1 MSESVIKVA
10 VAGATGY
17 AGGEILRLLLGHP
30 AYLAGTLEIGALTGA
45 SNAGQQVGDLM
56 QHLPE
61 LADRVIEPTTI
72 DVLAGHDVVFLGLPH
87 GHSAEIGQA
96 LGEDVV
102 VIDCAADFR
111 LRDAQQWTRFYG
123 SEHAG
128 SWPYGLPELPGQ
140 RAALQGVNRVAV
152 PGCFPTGA
160 TLAAWPALQAGLV
173 EPDLTIV
180 AVSGVSGAGKKANV
194 DLLGAETMGSLKAY
208 GVGGTHRH
216 TPEIQQN
223 LESVAGARVS
233 VSFTPVLAPL
243 PRGILTTVTAP
254 LVQGVTAEAVNS
266 AYEQAYQG
274 EQFVR
279 LLPAGSQPQTQHVVG
294 ANMCAVQVEV
304 DEHAGKLVATSA
316 IDNLTKGTGGAAV
329 QCMNLALGWDEGAG
343 LSRAAVAP

>member
-30 AYLAGTLEIGALTGA
+30 AYLAGSLQIGALTGA

-111 LRDAQQWTRFYG
+111 LRDAEQWKRFYG

-140 RAALQGVNRVAV
+140 RAALREANRVAV

-160 TLAAWPALQAGLV
+160 TLAAWPALEAGLV

-180 AVSGVSGAGKKANV
+180 AITGVSGAGKKANV

-223 LESVAGARVS
+223 LEGVAGTSVS

-254 LVQGVTAEAVNS
+254 LAQGVTAEAVRS
-266 AYEQAYQG
+266 AYEQAYAG

-279 LLPAGSQPQTQHVVG
+279 LMPAGSQPQTQHVVG

>member
-1 MSESVIKVA
+1 MSDSVIKVA

-30 AYLAGTLEIGALTGA
+30 AYLAGTLQIGALTGA
-45 SNAGQQVGDLM
+45 SNAGQRVGELM
-56 QHLPE
+56 PHLPE

-72 DVLAGHDVVFLGLPH
+72 DVLSGHDVVFLGLPH

-96 LGEDVV
+96 LGDDVV

-111 LRDAQQWTRFYG
+111 LRDAGQWKRFYG

-140 RAALQGVNRVAV
+140 RAAIEGANRIAV

-173 EPDLTIV
+173 QPDLTIV
-180 AVSGVSGAGKKANV
+180 AITGISGAGKKANV

-223 LESVAGARVS
+223 LEAVAGTSVA

-254 LVQGVTAEAVNS
+254 LAPGVDAETVRN
-266 AYEQAYQG
+266 AYEQAYAD
-274 EQFVR
+274 EQFV
-279 LLPAGSQPQTQHVVG
+279 LLMPAGAQPQTQHVLG
-294 ANMCAVQVEV
+294 ANMCAVQVEL

-329 QCMNLALGWDEGAG
+329 QCMNLTLGWAEGAG
-343 LSRAAVAP
+343 LSRAAVVP

>member
-111 LRDAQQWTRFYG
+111 LRDAEQWKRFYG

-140 RAALQGVNRVAV
+140 RATLQGANRVAV
-152 PGCFPTGA
+152 PGCFPTGV
-160 TLAAWPALQAGLV
+160 TLAAWPALEAGLV

-223 LESVAGARVS
+223 LESVAGTSVA

-254 LVQGVTAEAVNS
+254 LAQGVTAEAVNS

-294 ANMCAVQVEV
+294 ANMCAVQVAL